1 MQPNARTGLEPW
13 EWDRQ
18 RLSLFLSTS
27 PFSVNLVLLL
37 VDFSSVDFRS
47 IFTPLGPRMLF
58 DLNPIQDLLKWE
70 LCPLLSSPRIPWGC
84 RSVLQEVPVYKQLKI
99 PNMENR
105 HAELLH
111 DTPHMRSYESRI
123 SRTLDFRVDP
133 AIRNSNCG
141 FW

>member
-1 MQPNARTGLEPW
+1 
-13 EWDRQ
+13 
-18 RLSLFLSTS
+18 
-27 PFSVNLVLLL
+27 
-37 VDFSSVDFRS
+37 VDFSSVDFRVP
-47 IFTPLGPRMLF
+47 FLAPLF
-58 DLNPIQDLLKWE
+58 QNAISLKRRVC
-70 LCPLLSSPRIPWGC
+70 LAKMGIGPLLSSPRIPWGC